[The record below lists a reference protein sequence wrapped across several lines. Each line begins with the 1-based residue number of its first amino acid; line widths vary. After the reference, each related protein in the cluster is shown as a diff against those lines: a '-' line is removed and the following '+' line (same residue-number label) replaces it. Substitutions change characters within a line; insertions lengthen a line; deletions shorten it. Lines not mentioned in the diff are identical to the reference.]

1 MNKSVKKILYI
12 GLPIVLIM
20 IAISII
26 FYVKSSQC
34 NNISKGTTQSEL
46 ISYSIAEN
54 SFSSEETVESTESN
68 RIYQTKV
75 ILNLHNMAKYD
86 LGNFDINIKFI
97 EDGNDED
104 WIYTQEDFTFFG
116 DNKLIVTSTR
126 EYKATAIDNVYVQFE
141 SDKNT
146 KVYIYSLS
154 EYNELYGENNVI
166 ISPTSLKIY
175 KTLTIACILFTIVI
189 AVAIALLILV
199 YTRPDEEDLVKVKKS
214 TKSLDEHKDKPATE
228 KTLTTKSKLSTSNN
242 PKSTSKKQ
250 TTNNKP
256 KK

>member
-1 MNKSVKKILYI
+1 MSNSIKKILYI
-12 GLPIVLIM
+12 GLPIVLFM
-20 IAISII
+20 IGLSVI
-26 FYVKSSQC
+26 FYVKSSQF
-34 NNISKGTTQSEL
+34 NIISKSTTKSEL
-46 ISYSIAEN
+46 ISYSIVEN

-75 ILNLHNMAKYD
+75 ILNIHNMAKYD
-86 LGNFDINIKFI
+86 LGNFDINIKFV

-104 WIYTQEDFTFFG
+104 WIYTQEDFSFFG
-116 DNKLIVTSTR
+116 DNKLIITSTR
-126 EYKATAIDNVYVQFE
+126 EYKATGIDNIYVEFE
-141 SDKNT
+141 SDKNNQI
-146 KVYIYSLS
+146 YIYSLD
-154 EYNELYGENNVI
+154 EYEKLYGENNVI

-199 YTRPDEEDLVKVKKS
+199 YTRPDEEDLVKVKKT

-228 KTLTTKSKLSTSNN
+228 KTLTTKSKLSTSNK
-242 PKSTSKKQ
+242 PKSTSKKP